1 MTADKFSI
9 LLDSLGACLEAKK
22 WATGKDLKTVWET
35 CERGDW
41 LLWLCGRMVGAEG
54 WPTRQE
60 VVLAACDCSE
70 TALRYVEPG
79 ETRPAECIRVVRA
92 WAEGKATIKQ
102 VREARSATAANAAD
116 AANAAAEAAYAA
128 VYTAAAAYI
137 AAKAATAAAYAAAY
151 AADAADAAAYV
162 AYYAAATDI
171 AAHYAAAEAADAAR
185 KKALK
190 HCADL
195 VRARITNG
203 AMHG

>member
-1 MTADKFSI
+1 MTADKFSS
-9 LLDSLGACLEAKK
+9 LLDSLRACPEAKI

-41 LLWLCGRMVGAEG
+41 LLWLCGHMVGAEG
-54 WPTRQE
+54 WPTHQE
-60 VVLAACDCSE
+60 VVLAACDCAE

-102 VREARSATAANAAD
+102 VREVRGATAVAAAAAAD
-116 AANAAAEAAYAA
+116 TAAEAAYAA
-128 VYTAAAAYI
+128 AYTAYAV
-137 AAKAATAAAYAAAY
+137 ATTAAYAAAY
-151 AADAADAAAYV
+151 TAAAYT
-162 AYYAAATDI
+162 AAA
-171 AAHYAAAEAADAAR
+171 AAHTAAAYTA
-185 KKALK
+185 ALK

-203 AMHG
+203 AMRG

>member
-9 LLDSLGACLEAKK
+9 LLDSLRACPEAKK
-22 WATGKDLKTVWET
+22 WARGKDDLKTVWET

-41 LLWLCGRMVGAEG
+41 LLWLCGQMVGAEG

-60 VVLAACDCSE
+60 VVLAACDCAE

-102 VREARSATAANAAD
+102 VREARRAAAYTAYAAAAYTAYAAD
-116 AANAAAEAAYAA
+116 AAAYAYAAEAAYAA
-128 VYTAAAAYI
+128 A
-137 AAKAATAAAYAAAY
+137 
-151 AADAADAAAYV
+151 
-162 AYYAAATDI
+162 AYYAAA
-171 AAHYAAAEAADAAR
+171 AAR

-195 VRARITNG
+195 VRARITIG
-203 AMHG
+203 AMRG

>member
-1 MTADKFSI
+1 MTADKFSS
-9 LLDSLGACLEAKK
+9 LLDSLRACPEAKK

-41 LLWLCGRMVGAEG
+41 LLWLCGHMVGAEG

-60 VVLAACDCSE
+60 VVLAACDCAE

-102 VREARSATAANAAD
+102 VREVSRAAD
-116 AANAAAEAAYAA
+116 AAADAAAYAA
-128 VYTAAAAYI
+128 AA
-137 AAKAATAAAYAAAY
+137 AAAYAAAY
-151 AADAADAAAYV
+151 AAEAAYAADAAAD
-162 AYYAAATDI
+162 AAYAAA
-171 AAHYAAAEAADAAR
+171 AAAR

-195 VRARITNG
+195 VRARITMG
-203 AMHG
+203 AL